1 MRCVTRRSNSAV
13 VSVCWPVMVSSI
25 GSIVTT
31 RLGCFGSGLASFDSR
46 RARNTGSLPVC
57 ATRLSVAS
65 ARAFSKVWLEG
76 RRRRAGPPGRGQRGG
91 GLPPCAARGAVI
103 SFRLKKSVSAG

>member
-1 MRCVTRRSNSAV
+1 MRWTTRRSNSAV
-13 VSVCWPVMVSSI
+13 VSVCWPVIVSSM
-25 GSIVTT
+25 GSIVTI

-65 ARAFSKVWLEG
+65 ASAFSKVSGSEEEHAASTNA
-76 RRRRAGPPGRGQRGG
+76 RATAERCP
-91 GLPPCAARGAVI
+91 
-103 SFRLKKSVSAG
+103 